1 MLAPAPPIPPIW
13 HALPPEVH
21 STLLTTGGTAAGIIE
36 AGTSW
41 TNLAAQYGGAI
52 GELEGILS
60 YIQANYEGPSA
71 QQFIAAHQPM
81 LAWLAAVV
89 AKATGAAMAHGQIA
103 AAYGT
108 AVAAMPTM
116 PELIENHVVNATLN
130 ATNFFGVNTIPIGLN
145 EADYQRM
152 WIQAGDVM
160 AGWDGASTAGLDSIV
175 ETPPSPI
182 TLIPG
187 VGESGNIAATA
198 ASFLTQGEAAAGG
211 ASLTGADTMSNA
223 LLVKKAATSPLS
235 IADKAPGPQT
245 SAQDNAQ
252 QQDQLKD
259 GTQNAA
265 TNFMQQA
272 ASMASSAPQAAASA
286 IQQPAQ
292 LATQAPQM
300 LQSAPQALGQL
311 LTQMGGHGASG
322 LGGQPAA
329 AMPVGFP
336 GTGAIKGFN
345 PAGMTSLAG
354 GAFGSGPSRPLMP
367 STWGASPA
375 TTAEMAGGATRGI
388 SPVAT
393 PLSGAGAS
401 GSGAGGGMMGS
412 GAHRKRNSRS
422 EAVDTY
428 ADDALD
434 EDDDVDGGT
443 FAMAR

>member
-1 MLAPAPPIPPIW
+1 
-13 HALPPEVH
+13 
-21 STLLTTGGTAAGIIE
+21 
-36 AGTSW
+36 
-41 TNLAAQYGGAI
+41 
-52 GELEGILS
+52 
-60 YIQANYEGPSA
+60 
-71 QQFIAAHQPM
+71 
-81 LAWLAAVV
+81 
-89 AKATGAAMAHGQIA
+89 
-103 AAYGT
+103 
-108 AVAAMPTM
+108 
-116 PELIENHVVNATLN
+116 
-130 ATNFFGVNTIPIGLN
+130 
-145 EADYQRM
+145 
-152 WIQAGDVM
+152 
-160 AGWDGASTAGLDSIV
+160 
-175 ETPPSPI
+175 
-182 TLIPG
+182 
-187 VGESGNIAATA
+187 
-198 ASFLTQGEAAAGG
+198 
-211 ASLTGADTMSNA
+211 
-223 LLVKKAATSPLS
+223 
-235 IADKAPGPQT
+235 
-245 SAQDNAQ
+245 
-252 QQDQLKD
+252 
-259 GTQNAA
+259 
-265 TNFMQQA
+265 MQQA

-322 LGGQPAA
+322 LGGQPGA